1 VSRSPV
7 AGRRSPVA
15 GRPSPVAGRR
25 SSTVRHWSLATA
37 FFAAVAALL
46 FVRQLAPD
54 RVLLPVDVLF
64 LFPPYAAAAAQVG
77 VVYPEN
83 TLVADTVLQ
92 NVGWKQHARGQ
103 WLRGQS
109 PLWNPAILTGQPFLA
124 AGQNASLYPP
134 GALFFVLPLA
144 DAYEWFA
151 VLHFTLAGVFMAM
164 LLASLGV
171 GWLGRLIGG
180 LTFELCG
187 FLVVSVVWPMMVS
200 TAVWLPLLLCVIER
214 VVIARG
220 DRRTIARWAG
230 LGIMAVA
237 LQFLAGHLEISFY
250 ILATCGAY
258 AALRLA
264 PLLARQLLPTI
275 GVGSVLLGM
284 VAAGTLLAAIQIVP
298 FVEAIGQNV
307 RVGQVSFAEVQSYA
321 FDRGQ
326 WWTFV
331 LPDFFGNPTHRTY
344 LDARD
349 GGIHSVDHT
358 RTTRDGDSELRRD
371 TEWGKRNYVEG
382 ASYLGVTAVI
392 LGLIGAGTRPRAG
405 WPFVVIAVSCLFF
418 AFGSPLYALVFYGL
432 PGGNQVH
439 TPFRWVYPWTI
450 CLAVLAGLGANALT
464 GSIDSRRASRV
475 VAGIAA
481 AAIALGTLAGV
492 SAVGLWQAARTRASP
507 LDAFAVRWSEIRDDF
522 PDVGAFASYLA
533 PQVLGLAA
541 LLILSGVLVWLARR
555 RPERLTVGFL
565 GALLAVDLW
574 TFGVGFNPAGQ
585 RALVDYEPP
594 ALEFLRAQPGPFRIA
609 ALGPED
615 VLPAN
620 LAMRAGVED
629 IRGYDTII
637 RRDYVAYLD
646 LIERPG
652 ALLYSKVEKLFDER
666 SLGSPLFH
674 ALNVGYVLS
683 ARPITQAGYELV
695 QSEGVYVY
703 RNARGLP
710 RAFMVSEA
718 RFAGSLDEALEVLR
732 RINPASIVVLESGA
746 PQPTSGPGSLDD
758 ARVEITSYSAQEV
771 SIKTEASASGYLV
784 VMDAF
789 DTGWIAQIDGQDAPV
804 LRANRA
810 FRAVSV
816 PSGEHDIRML
826 YRPLSFRVGLLL
838 SAIGGLVLG
847 GLTLVAFWPRRRGLT
862 AETSVLGSV
871 IRNISAPFAANLI
884 SRVLDLGLALVMFR
898 FLGPSGVGAY
908 TFAVVLTGYLDI
920 LAGFG
925 LATLV
930 IRDAAR
936 HPERLATYFGNS
948 LLARAGFW
956 AIAAA
961 FGALVV
967 GPLGSALEVSPELSL
982 AVALLIL
989 GLLPSSYSATLSAL
1003 LQARERFDV
1012 PASVTIV
1019 SAVLKV
1025 MLGLGALLA
1034 GWGFVGL
1041 AAVSIVTN
1049 LATASLL
1056 TILAT
1061 RSIRLPRPR
1070 LDVTLT
1076 RVMIVAAYP
1085 LMLSQVLNA
1094 LFFRIDAL
1102 LLKPLAGDEALGWYS
1117 TAYRFIDAFQII
1129 PSTVILALFPL
1140 ISRQAD
1146 DRAAVVRSSALTL
1159 RALLSLAFPIAIGCT
1174 LLAEPIILAFAGSGF
1189 VPQSVIALQIL
1200 IWYLPLS
1207 FVNGLAQYVL
1217 IARGRQKILTLAFAL
1232 GVIFNLIANL
1242 VLIPRFGYQA
1252 AAWIT
1257 VASEMVL
1264 LIPFWIVLRS
1274 EKVTPD
1280 LWQVAW
1286 RSMTAALVMG
1296 AVMWPLTQVN
1306 GILTGLA
1313 GAVVY
1318 VVALMALRGVT
1329 LDELRTLRRAL

>member
-1 VSRSPV
+1 MSPSSV
-7 AGRRSPVA
+7 VR
-15 GRPSPVAGRR
+15 RPSSV
-25 SSTVRHWSLATA
+25 VRHWSLATA
-37 FFAAVAALL
+37 FFATVAALL
-46 FVRQLAPD
+46 FIRQLAPD
-54 RVLLPVDVLF
+54 RVLLPADVLF
-64 LFPPYAAAAAQVG
+64 LFPPYAEAAAQVG

-83 TLVADTVLQ
+83 TLVADTILQ
-92 NVGWKQHARGQ
+92 NVGWKQHARDQ
-103 WLRGQS
+103 WLRGQA

-134 GALFFVLPLA
+134 GALFFALPLA

-171 GWLGRLIGG
+171 GWIGRLIGG

-214 VVIARG
+214 VVGARG
-220 DRRTIARWAG
+220 DWRTTARWAA
-230 LGIMAVA
+230 LGIVAIA

-264 PLLARQLLPTI
+264 PSLARRPLPTI
-275 GVGSVLLGM
+275 GIGSVLIGM
-284 VAAGTLLAAIQIVP
+284 VAAGTLLAAVQIVP
-298 FVEAIGQNV
+298 FVETIGQNV
-307 RVGQVSFAEVQSYA
+307 RVGQVSFTEVQSYA

-326 WWTFV
+326 WWAFI

-349 GGIHSVDHT
+349 GQIHSVDHL
-358 RTTRDGDSELRRD
+358 RTRDGGSELRRD

-382 ASYLGVTAVI
+382 ASYLGITALV
-392 LGLIGAGTRPRAG
+392 LGLIGAVTRPRTG
-405 WPFVVIAVSCLFF
+405 WPFVAIAVSCLLF
-418 AFGSPLYALVFYGL
+418 AFGTPLYALVFYGL

-450 CLAVLAGLGANALT
+450 CLAALAGLGSDALT
-464 GSIDSRRASRV
+464 RSIDSRRASGA

-481 AAIALGTLAGV
+481 SAIALGALAGA
-492 SAVGLWQAARTRASP
+492 SAVALWLAARTSASA
-507 LDAFAVRWSEIRDDF
+507 LDALGTRWSEIRDGF
-522 PDVGAFASYLA
+522 PHAAAFASYLG
-533 PQVLGLAA
+533 PQVLGLAV
-541 LLILSGVLVWLARR
+541 LLILTGVLIWLARR
-555 RPERLTVGFL
+555 RPDRFTVAIL
-565 GALLAVDLW
+565 GALLALDLL

-585 RALVDYEPP
+585 RSLLGYEPP
-594 ALEFLRAQPGPFRIA
+594 ALAFLRAQPGPFRIA

-620 LAMRAGVED
+620 LAMRAGLDD

-652 ALLYSKVEKLFDER
+652 ALLYSKIEKLFDER

-674 ALNVGYVLS
+674 ALNVNYVLS
-683 ARPITQAGYELV
+683 ARPITQTGYELV
-695 QSEGVYVY
+695 QSQGVFVY
-703 RNARGLP
+703 RDTRALP
-710 RAFMVSEA
+710 RAFMVADA
-718 RFAGSLDEALEVLR
+718 RFVGSSDEALEALR
-732 RINPASIVVLESGA
+732 GINPASTVVLESA
-746 PQPTSGPGSLDD
+746 TTSTEPLARPESLDD
-758 ARVEITSYSAQEV
+758 ARVEVNRYSAQEI
-771 SIKTEASASGYLV
+771 SLTTEASARGYLV

-789 DTGWIAQIDGQDAPV
+789 DSGWIAQIDGQETPV
-804 LRANRA
+804 LRANHA

-816 PSGEHDIRML
+816 PSGQHEIRML

-838 SAIGGLVLG
+838 SAIGGLVVG
-847 GLTLVAFWPRRRGLT
+847 GLALFAFRPRRRSVAEPT
-862 AETSVLGSV
+862 ALRTV
-871 IRNISAPFAANLI
+871 IRNISAPFAANLV

-930 IRDAAR
+930 TRDGAR

-948 LLARAGFW
+948 LLARGGLW

-961 FGALVV
+961 VAWVIV
-967 GPLGSALEVSPELSL
+967 GPLGSALEVSSELAL
-982 AVALLIL
+982 AVALLVL
-989 GLLPSSYSATLSAL
+989 GLLPSGYSATLTAL

-1012 PASVTIV
+1012 PASVMGI
-1019 SAVLKV
+1019 SAGMKIL
-1025 MLGLGALLA
+1025 LGLAALLA

-1041 AAVSIVTN
+1041 AGVSIVTN
-1049 LATASLL
+1049 LITAILL
-1056 TILAT
+1056 TILSIRA
-1061 RSIRLPRPR
+1061 IRLPRPR
-1070 LDVTLT
+1070 IETTVIWAM
-1076 RVMIVAAYP
+1076 VAAAYP

-1140 ISRQAD
+1140 ISRQSD
-1146 DRAAVVRSSALTL
+1146 DRSAVVRSSALTL
-1159 RALLSLAFPIAIGCT
+1159 RALLCLAFPIATGCT
-1174 LLAEPIILAFAGSGF
+1174 LLAEPIILAFAGPGF

-1232 GVIFNLIANL
+1232 GVIFNVMANL

-1257 VASEMVL
+1257 VASELVL
-1264 LIPFWIVLRS
+1264 LLPFWIVLRS
-1274 EKVTPD
+1274 EQVAPD
-1280 LWQVAW
+1280 LWHVSW
-1286 RSMTAALVMG
+1286 RSITAALVMG
-1296 AVMWPLTQVN
+1296 AVMWPLASSAV
-1306 GILTGLA
+1306 LA
-1313 GAVVY
+1313 GLVGAATFAAV
-1318 VVALMALRGVT
+1318 LISIRGVT
-1329 LDELRTLRRAL
+1329 IDELRTLRRAL